1 LIISVIC
8 VGSWIKEGFKMKC
21 FKAFILFFQELEQI
35 EEYYKQETKDLVS
48 ILSDI
53 FYRILWSIVRM
64 RV

>member
-1 LIISVIC
+1 
-8 VGSWIKEGFKMKC
+8 MKC